1 MRTPPIPLPERV
13 WRRDSVED
21 TRTYRFLTWVFG
33 GGVKVR
39 DHEKFSDPATPV
51 RVASIRGQ
59 LRFWWRACNPGR
71 CTTVAELREREGKV
85 WGTTSQASPVTVE
98 VTVQPAAPHPI
109 QVYRYLERNGKRRL
123 NVIRGMEEIAY
134 GAFPLQPSR
143 EAQGRYEEPGTLYD
157 FGGSEFTVRFVY
169 PKDVE
174 EDVLATLWA
183 WESFG
188 GLGGRTRRGFGAI
201 ARKAAADP
209 RTVSSGLEKVQHN
222 PRIDHVPSLAG
233 SRLAVSKLARRDP
246 IEAWKHGLGLLQ
258 RIRQGAGIGRNH
270 PQPGTR
276 KPAGRSRWPEADE
289 IRQLTGKAAP
299 LHSRPAVSVQRFPR
313 AAFGMPIVF
322 HFHPGSRDE
331 PGSQGDPGMKPL
343 QLQPDLENSDRF
355 ASPLVI
361 RPIPGP
367 GGFYAAALALASD
380 LPPAV
385 FVAEKKRTSVL
396 CDLDAALA
404 AGIPALKRNSQ
415 VFTDP
420 IELFLWELTR

>member
-1 MRTPPIPLPERV
+1 MRTPPIPLPPRV
-13 WRRDSVED
+13 WQRGLEED
-21 TRTYRFLTWVFG
+21 TRTYCFLTWVFG

-39 DHEKFSDPATPV
+39 DHEKFSDPVTPV

-59 LRFWWRACNPGR
+59 LRFWWRACNPSR
-71 CTTVAELREREGKV
+71 CTSVAELREREGQV
-85 WGTTSQASPVTVE
+85 WGTTSQASAVTVE
-98 VTVQPAAPHPI
+98 VTVQPAAPRQV
-109 QVYRYLERNGKRRL
+109 QVYRYVERNGKRRL
-123 NVIRGMEEIAY
+123 NVARGMEEIAY

-157 FGGSEFTVRFVY
+157 YGESEFTLRFVY
-169 PKDVE
+169 PTEVK
-174 EDVLATLWA
+174 EDVLAALWA

-201 ARKAAADP
+201 GRKPARDAI
-209 RTVSSGLEKVQHN
+209 SELEKYRHN

-233 SRLAVSKLARRDP
+233 SRFAVSKHVKQNP
-246 IEAWKHGLGLLQ
+246 IEAWKDGLGRLQ
-258 RIRQGAGIGRNH
+258 KIRQGAGVGRND

-276 KPAGRSRWPEADE
+276 KPAGRSRWPEPDE
-289 IRQLTGKAAP
+289 IRSLTGKAAP
-299 LHSRPAVSVQRFPR
+299 LHSQPIVTVQRFPR

-343 QLQPDLENSDRF
+343 QLQPDLEDSDRF

-361 RPIPGP
+361 RPIPGA
-367 GGFYAAALALASD
+367 GGYSAAALALASD

-385 FVAEKKRTSVL
+385 FVADKKRISVRY
-396 CDLDAALA
+396 DLDPALA